1 MHAVLIRNPISGN
14 PHRQHALDQALTEF
28 ASAGWRL
35 DIRQTERKGHARQ
48 LAQEAAEQGQQRIII
63 AGGDGSIGQV
73 ADGIVRSG
81 RTDVRMGIIPLGTGN
96 VFAREMGLPFPRS
109 SRDDAAVRAVRIILA
124 EDAKPL
130 DVGVANGQAFLC
142 WAGCGIDANVTEEV
156 ETNLAFDKR
165 QSPLK
170 TYIVA
175 LLKQLRG
182 FKSSQMCV
190 TVDGQVIASTGGEPD
205 FQATILPQRIQK
217 VQRYSFQ
224 RPFIEAYRLAL
235 GFDRWQRDGV
245 SPRAAVDATRL
256 AARVERHDRY
266 RSGTGRHVGYEHRG
280 SLQQRRCITDA
291 GPGGRYRRPLPR
303 RGGADGGI
311 RDRRPPRRRDRRRIR
326 NHCRSG
332 GG

>member
-182 FKSSQMCV
+182 FKSPQMCV
-190 TVDGQVIASTGGEPD
+190 TVDGQEQLQGNFALVIASNI
-205 FQATILPQRIQK
+205 ALYARYLRI
-217 VQRYSFQ
+217 
-224 RPFIEAYRLAL
+224 
-235 GFDRWQRDGV
+235 
-245 SPRAAVDATRL
+245 SPRAYLDDGYLDLLLIDADRL
-256 AARVERHDRY
+256 LPFLYTALKIVLLPSARGKRIIRRRFRQLQVESDQPAPYHLDGDPL
-266 RSGTGRHVGYEHRG
+266 GTTPLTV
-280 SLQQRRCITDA
+280 TV
-291 GPGGRYRRPLPR
+291 LPR
-303 RGGADGGI
+303 RLFVYLDK
-311 RDRRPPRRRDRRRIR
+311 R
-326 NHCRSG
+326 NTRNRLV
-332 GG
+332 